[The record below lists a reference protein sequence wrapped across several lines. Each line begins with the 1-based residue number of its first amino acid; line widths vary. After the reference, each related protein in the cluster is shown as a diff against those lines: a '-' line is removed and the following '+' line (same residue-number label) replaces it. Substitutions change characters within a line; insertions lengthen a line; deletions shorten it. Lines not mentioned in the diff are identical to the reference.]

1 MTLRLRQAVAT
12 RVQFTLKR
20 PTRKLPAKRYCA
32 VSVHGKTLGLRYRLT
47 LEDCRRGE
55 GQIGWSLPAFMLMAL
70 AAIAVDRGAAPNL
83 PEYPAEEARKPSR
96 DARHHSSS
104 MDVKDGK
111 FY

>member
-1 MTLRLRQAVAT
+1 
-12 RVQFTLKR
+12 
-20 PTRKLPAKRYCA
+20 
-32 VSVHGKTLGLRYRLT
+32 
-47 LEDCRRGE
+47 
-55 GQIGWSLPAFMLMAL
+55 MLMAL

-96 DARHHSSS
+96 DARRHSSS